1 MAKPIDQALRSR
13 LLEAATREFA
23 ERGFGA
29 CTMAGI
35 GAAAGVS
42 KGGVY
47 FHFRSKDEL
56 FFAALDHWRA
66 SLRLLLAPREGQ
78 GSGADDLLAFLRE
91 YLGFHL
97 AAPEVN
103 GLLRVLSTELK
114 DHFTAEL
121 RQDLRQEKRLL
132 RSRLREILQRGDQEG
147 SLSAQDPALA
157 AFLLAST
164 VEGILSQQSVSPI
177 DVEPFCDADHLAE
190 SLLRGYAA
198 SAEAGLLARPGTDD
212 TEFDPKF

>member
-1 MAKPIDQALRSR
+1 MSKPKDQALRSR
-13 LLEAATREFA
+13 LLEAATQEFA

-35 GAAAGVS
+35 GAAAGVT

-56 FFAALDHWRA
+56 FFAALDHWRS
-66 SLRLLLAPREGQ
+66 SLRQLLAPRLGQ

-103 GLLRVLSTELK
+103 GLLRVLSSELR

-121 RQDLRQEKRLL
+121 RQDLRQEQRLL
-132 RSRLREILQRGDQEG
+132 RSRLREILQRGDQDG

-157 AFLLAST
+157 AFLLAGT
-164 VEGILSQQSVSPI
+164 VEGILSQQSVSQV
-177 DVEPFCDADHLAE
+177 DVEPFCDADHLADA
-190 SLLRGYAA
+190 LLRGYAVVT
-198 SAEAGLLARPGTDD
+198 EAGLLPRARTSD